1 MATLCVPRSGP
12 GPRACGEQR
21 LQLFLSIRS
30 VPGISPVLGKDG
42 WCLGQC
48 VKMAHAPTGPG
59 ALQETRAHGVAG
71 VVMES
76 RLEVL
81 LQRFDAEGGRR

>member
-1 MATLCVPRSGP
+1 M
-12 GPRACGEQR
+12 
-21 LQLFLSIRS
+21 
-30 VPGISPVLGKDG
+30 LGKDG